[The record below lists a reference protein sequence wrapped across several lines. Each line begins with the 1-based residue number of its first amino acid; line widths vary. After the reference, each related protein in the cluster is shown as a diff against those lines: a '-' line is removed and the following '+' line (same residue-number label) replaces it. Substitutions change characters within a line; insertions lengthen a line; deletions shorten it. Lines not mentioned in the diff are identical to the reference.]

1 MFNDRNYLII
11 KVEELNKVDF
21 SQVLETS
28 SETVRK
34 SVDEIYTFIKWEG
47 TQPDFVNDFVYT
59 DGPYTHFQILEILS
73 GTDWTSPFEEI

>member
-47 TQPDFVNDFVYT
+47 EQPSFIGDLIYT
-59 DGPYTHFQILEILS
+59 DGPYTHSEILQILS

>member
-11 KVEELNKVDF
+11 KVEEINKVDF

-34 SVDEIYTFIKWEG
+34 SVDEIYTFIKITIFREVESIYM
-47 TQPDFVNDFVYT
+47 QS
-59 DGPYTHFQILEILS
+59 IS
-73 GTDWTSPFEEI
+73 SA